1 MKVGHFG
8 LALSLVALAGCV
20 TDPETGQQRLSKGG
34 GGALIGA
41 GGGALLGGLIG
52 GGDGAL
58 IGAGLGAVAGG
69 AVGSYMDR
77 QERQLRERTRGTGIE
92 VQRQGDEINLRLPAG
107 VTFDFGSAM
116 LKPEFRQPLGDVA
129 RTLNDFPATMVM
141 IAGHTDAVGSDE
153 ANDRLSEERARTVAD
168 FLSYQNVDPRR
179 IAVRGYGKRFPIAD
193 NGSEAG
199 RARNRRV
206 EIKLTPITDDGR
218 SRRPGEPVR

>member
-1 MKVGHFG
+1 MKAGHFG

-20 TDPETGQQRLSKGG
+20 TDPETGQQRLSNAGKGALAG
-34 GGALIGA
+34 SAGAALIG
-41 GGGALLGGLIG
+41 GAIG
-52 GGDGAL
+52 GGDGAI
-58 IGAGLGAVAGG
+58 IGAALGAIAGG

-141 IAGHTDAVGSDE
+141 IAGHTDSIGSDE
-153 ANDRLSEERARTVAD
+153 ANDRLSDQRARTVAD
-168 FLSYQNVDPRR
+168 FLSYEQVDPRR
-179 IAVRGYGKRFPIAD
+179 IAMRGYGKRFPLAD

-199 RARNRRV
+199 RAQNRRV
-206 EIKLTPITDDGR
+206 EIKLTPITDDDRG
-218 SRRPGEPVR
+218 RRPGQPMR